1 LNALNAN
8 PNMIRL
14 GGPTLNSKGFVTTSF
29 PNAGLVYCRHIY
41 VEGATSADV
50 ARKIRFVCYT
60 WLETR

>member
-1 LNALNAN
+1 
-8 PNMIRL
+8 MIRL